1 MATVEAPKSW
11 LAAGKDQENEQQ
23 APHRPKKGP
32 EPVSLEHFLQHGS
45 RPPSPKPQNIV
56 IDDEDDGTGNKDSEE
71 GGAQADAVQKEEG
84 GYPRSAATLVICPM
98 SLLSQWESECLT
110 HLDDIRV
117 LVYYGAERAKNTDL
131 RFSDVDVVI
140 TTYGVVTSEH
150 FAAQREASAPL
161 FGVCFCE

>member
-1 MATVEAPKSW
+1 
-11 LAAGKDQENEQQ
+11 
-23 APHRPKKGP
+23 
-32 EPVSLEHFLQHGS
+32 
-45 RPPSPKPQNIV
+45 V
-56 IDDEDDGTGNKDSEE
+56 IDDDDGGTGDKRGEEE
-71 GGAQADAVQKEEG
+71 GVQADAAQQEEG

-98 SLLSQWESECLT
+98 TLLSQWESECLT
-110 HLDDIRV
+110 HLHDIKV

-150 FAAQREASAPL
+150 FAAQREESPPL